1 MACFMN
7 LALDRRDTV
16 MSLSSDASPLKAG
29 SNVLKFPGSTPAGR
43 TRWLG
48 LWRSARLRLRSSL
61 KRHWFTVTVI
71 ALATAGI
78 GAALW
83 SFAAASLPRYVTV
96 SAARGTIA
104 RTVAATGTVNP
115 AQTIVVGASISGTVQ
130 NLACDYDSEVKAG
143 QVCAKI
149 DPRPYQALLD
159 QYNGQLLRDQ
169 AILEKDR
176 ADFARLR
183 RQMAVNPLMRR
194 QVTDQA
200 LIVSR
205 DEGTVKLDRA
215 LVDSAK
221 LNLGYTDIVAPAD
234 GTVLS
239 RNVSQGQPVV
249 ANAAALFTIATDSK
263 RMEVDV
269 ASRHSNVGAVRRG
282 NAVTMTVEGIPDR
295 IFHGAVSQV
304 RRSAPSAQ
312 GGAATYDAVISIDNA
327 DLVLKPGMTAVT
339 RIVVDQKNDVL
350 RVPDQALQFA
360 PANAKQQSASQS
372 VSGSA
377 EAASPKNQVWVMRG
391 NVPVAVAVVTGLDDG
406 GFTEIAAGDL
416 RPGDQ
421 VIVGENRPLSGSQQ
435 GAP

>member
-1 MACFMN
+1 
-7 LALDRRDTV
+7 
-16 MSLSSDASPLKAG
+16 MSLSSDASPREAG

-43 TRWLG
+43 TGWLR
-48 LWRSARLRLRSSL
+48 LWQSARSSLRSSL
-61 KRHWFTVTVI
+61 NRHWFTITVI

-83 SFAAASLPRYVTV
+83 SFAAASLPRYATV
-96 SAARGTIA
+96 PAARGTIA
-104 RTVAATGTVNP
+104 RIVAATGTVNP

-143 QVCAKI
+143 QICAKI
-149 DPRPYQALLD
+149 DPRPYQAVLD
-159 QYNGQLLRDQ
+159 QYTGQLLRDQ

-176 ADFARLR
+176 ADLARLR
-183 RQMAVNPLMRR
+183 RQLAANPLMRR

-205 DEGTVKLDRA
+205 DEGTVRLDQA

-234 GTVLS
+234 GTVLT
-239 RNVSQGQPVV
+239 RNVSQGQPVA
-249 ANAAALFTIATDSK
+249 ANSVALFTIAADPK

-269 ASRHSNVGAVRRG
+269 AQRQGDVGAVRRG
-282 NAVTMTVEGIPDR
+282 DTATMAIEGIPDR
-295 IFHGAVSQV
+295 VFHGTVSQV
-304 RRSAPSAQ
+304 RRSAQTAQ
-312 GGAATYDAVISIDNA
+312 GAAPTYDAVISIDNA
-327 DLVLKPGMTAVT
+327 DLTLKPGMTAAT
-339 RIVVDQKNDVL
+339 QIVVDQKNDVL

-360 PANAKQQSASQS
+360 PASAKAQSNSQNGSAS
-372 VSGSA
+372 A
-377 EAASPKNQVWVMRG
+377 ESPSSKNQVWVMRG
-391 NVPVAVAVVTGLDDG
+391 NVPVAVAVAVVTGLDDG
-406 GFTEIAAGDL
+406 SFSEITGGDL

-421 VIVGENRPLSGSQQ
+421 VIVGENRPQSGSQQ